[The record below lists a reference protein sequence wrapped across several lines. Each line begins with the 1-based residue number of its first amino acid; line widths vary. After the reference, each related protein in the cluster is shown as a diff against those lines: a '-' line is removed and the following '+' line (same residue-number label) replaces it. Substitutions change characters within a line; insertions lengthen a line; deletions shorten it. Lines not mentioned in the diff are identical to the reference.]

1 MKVDWGHDDLWD
13 DRRIKF
19 REETLPTL
27 RQTGESA
34 SLNLTPSPIL
44 ASGQSTQLDPGLLRL
59 GRLCL
64 ETRPCTYDRQVQ
76 LGSLSPLL
84 LDFLGL
90 FVSGSSWTLGALPY
104 LVSGSSWT

>member
-1 MKVDWGHDDLWD
+1 MRVDWGHGNLWEN
-13 DRRIKF
+13 RQIKF

-44 ASGQSTQLDPGLLRL
+44 VSGQSTQLDPGLLRL

-64 ETRPCTYDRQVQ
+64 ETRPCIYDSEGDVQ
-76 LGSLSPLL
+76 LGRKQPVPLSIHRWPQSTEVDLKL
-84 LDFLGL
+84 TG
-90 FVSGSSWTLGALPY
+90 G
-104 LVSGSSWT
+104 